1 MLLSFLHIDARGVW
15 RPWLDRKKILKISK
29 KFLKNSPWKYKQ
41 FDGAPDLVA
50 PIFPE
55 KKVSNVRGIPW
66 QIRRLY
72 TTTSPKFFK
81 FGSEVSPSEIN
92 KTPKIFWV
100 LTPRGRDIGIW
111 NFENLG
117 VPGNFKHQ
125 YLSHEAWYKV
135 IWGIN
140 LMLMNQ
146 TFKIRL
152 LGIFFSTPKKVSP

>member
-1 MLLSFLHIDARGVW
+1 MHKMGF
-15 RPWLDRKKILKISK
+15 KKSVDLTK
-29 KFLKNSPWKYKQ
+29 KDVFCM
-41 FDGAPDLVA
+41 
-50 PIFPE
+50 
-55 KKVSNVRGIPW
+55 RGILW

-92 KTPKIFWV
+92 KTQKNFWV
-100 LTPRGRDIGIW
+100 LTSRGRDIGIW

-152 LGIFFSTPKKVSP
+152 LGIFFPSPKKLAPRGGHSRHPAHSSTKISKLL

>member
-1 MLLSFLHIDARGVW
+1 MTVIQFLFHLWHLLFHVNHFRSCIYDSW
-15 RPWLDRKKILKISK
+15 
-29 KFLKNSPWKYKQ
+29 
-41 FDGAPDLVA
+41 
-50 PIFPE
+50 
-55 KKVSNVRGIPW
+55 GIPW

-92 KTPKIFWV
+92 KTQKNFWV
-100 LTPRGRDIGIW
+100 LTSRGRDIGIW

-125 YLSHEAWYKV
+125 YLSHKAWYKV

>member
-1 MLLSFLHIDARGVW
+1 MTVIQFLFHIWHLLFYVNHFRSCIYDSW
-15 RPWLDRKKILKISK
+15 
-29 KFLKNSPWKYKQ
+29 
-41 FDGAPDLVA
+41 
-50 PIFPE
+50 
-55 KKVSNVRGIPW
+55 GIPW

-92 KTPKIFWV
+92 KTPKKFWV
-100 LTPRGRDIGIW
+100 LTSRGRDIGIW